1 VDRQPAVAGTF
12 YPRSAAALA
21 AEAAAL
27 VTGEAVPAPAIAV
40 VSPHAGWRYSG
51 ALAGELFAGVVVPE
65 RVLVIAPN
73 HTGHGPRASIW
84 SAGDRSGDAVARWR
98 LPGLDV
104 PIDASFVASLLA
116 EAPAL
121 RADRDAHEQEHAI
134 EVLLPLI
141 AVRQPKL
148 RLAAIVLGGLGFGEC
163 ETLGA
168 AIARTVGGAAGRTLI
183 VASSDMSHYLED
195 GEARTVDKLA
205 LAPLAAADP
214 RGLFDAVRT
223 HGISMCGYI
232 PATVALIAARALG
245 ATRATVVGYATSA
258 DAGAD
263 ADRDRVVGYAAVRID
278 A

>member
-1 VDRQPAVAGTF
+1 MHRHPAVAGTF
-12 YPRSAAALA
+12 YPRSPAAVT

-27 VTGEAVPAPAIAV
+27 VAGGAPPSPAIAV
-40 VSPHAGWRYSG
+40 VSPHAGWMYSG
-51 ALAGELFAGVVVPE
+51 ALAGKLFAGIAVPE

-73 HTGHGPRASIW
+73 HTGHGPRASVW
-84 SAGDRSGDAVARWR
+84 SADDDAASSWQ

-104 PIDASFVASLLA
+104 PVDAAFVSSLLA

-121 RADRDAHEQEHAI
+121 ERDRDAHEDEHAI

-148 RLAAIVLGGLGFGEC
+148 RLAAIVLGGLSFKEC
-163 ETLGA
+163 EALGA
-168 AIARTVGGAAGRTLI
+168 AIARAVQRAQRTDGPTLI
-183 VASSDMSHYLED
+183 VASSDMSHYLQD
-195 GEARTVDKLA
+195 DEARAIDRLA
-205 LAPLAAADP
+205 LAPLAGADP
-214 RGLFDAVRT
+214 RGLFDAVRA
-223 HGISMCGYI
+223 HGITMCGYI

-258 DAGAD
+258 DAGG
-263 ADRDRVVGYAAVRID
+263 DRGRVVGYAAVRVD